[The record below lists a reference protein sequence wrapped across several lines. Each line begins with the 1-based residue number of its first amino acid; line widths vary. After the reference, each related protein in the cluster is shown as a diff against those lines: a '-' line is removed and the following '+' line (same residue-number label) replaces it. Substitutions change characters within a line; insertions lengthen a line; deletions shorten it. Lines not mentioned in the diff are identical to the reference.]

1 MHSSNQSRFPLW
13 LLCLLLFVVLVIFFL
28 IRIPILLSSGDSAD
42 ISVPDVPE
50 AQSVQSQDEQLLDPV
65 DDVAVSADEALIVEA
80 PVAET
85 VVDIVPEATPEPT
98 PGVHIHS
105 YVNGVCS
112 ECGAKPEF
120 VTGFLPKE
128 FYQENEHAG
137 SVTLHEYEVPAYAPY
152 YDGTVNKSFNIY
164 LPYDYDETKP
174 YNVLILIHGGGG
186 NQDSW
191 LNEVYDYGDIQMC
204 GRVIFDNMFDK
215 GICDPCIIVTPVTET
230 NQIQGLTTG
239 IYQMQ
244 EELRDYIL
252 PYIAEH
258 YSTYA
263 TDGTIESLHA
273 ARNHF
278 ALGGLSN
285 GALFTFEGGMRYDF
299 DLFGSYAA
307 FSGNGEPWKTISI
320 INSNEEFA
328 DLPVNCFFT
337 GAGTLNDWQQ
347 HYTEIGFDYFVEND
361 SRFTEGVNS
370 WHVDVEGEHEW
381 KVWFTD
387 IYNALPLMFQ
397 QTE

>member
-50 AQSVQSQDEQLLDPV
+50 AQSIQSQDEQLLDPV
-65 DDVAVSADEALIVEA
+65 DDVAVSADEALIAEA

-85 VVDIVPEATPEPT
+85 VVDIVPEATPDPT

-215 GICDPCIIVTPVTET
+215 GICDPCIIVTPVTKT
-230 NQIQGLTTG
+230 N
-239 IYQMQ
+239 
-244 EELRDYIL
+244 
-252 PYIAEH
+252 
-258 YSTYA
+258 
-263 TDGTIESLHA
+263 
-273 ARNHF
+273 
-278 ALGGLSN
+278 
-285 GALFTFEGGMRYDF
+285 
-299 DLFGSYAA
+299 
-307 FSGNGEPWKTISI
+307 
-320 INSNEEFA
+320 
-328 DLPVNCFFT
+328 
-337 GAGTLNDWQQ
+337 
-347 HYTEIGFDYFVEND
+347 
-361 SRFTEGVNS
+361 
-370 WHVDVEGEHEW
+370 
-381 KVWFTD
+381 
-387 IYNALPLMFQ
+387 
-397 QTE
+397 